1 MKPANFPER
10 VNQRRKE
17 ALARMEK
24 GPVKEAQ
31 PPKVAKAARKDVVKQ
46 SREGNAEYKNRDRD
60 MIALREKIEH
70 NTMVGVRTK
79 KKRTGAR

>member
-1 MKPANFPER
+1 MKPMNFPER

-24 GPVKEAQ
+24 GPVKESQ
-31 PPKVAKAARKDVVKQ
+31 PAKSTKAP
-46 SREGNAEYKNRDRD
+46 REGNAEYKNRDRD

-70 NTMVGVRTK
+70 HTMIGVRTK
-79 KKRTGAR
+79 KTRTSAGKIR

>member
-31 PPKVAKAARKDVVKQ
+31 PAKGTKV

-70 NTMVGVRTK
+70 NTMIGVRTK